1 MYHFKHVAISNVCEE
16 SPKTA
21 EILPS
26 YGRQNDIYKGSLT
39 ILTRF
44 ASSQPVRC
52 DLVAKL
58 VDNKTLFCHSERM

>member
-1 MYHFKHVAISNVCEE
+1 MYHFKHAVIPNVCEE

-21 EILPS
+21 EILPPC
-26 YGRQNDIYKGSLT
+26 GRQNDIYKGSLT

-52 DLVAKL
+52 DIAAKL